1 MKIGEESAGGGK
13 TGGGGGMNGADD
25 DDCGDGRSVRDV
37 VYFTN
42 CVHSQPAVISLYQ
55 ITTKRKYDSR
65 QLCTVKHSPF

>member
-42 CVHSQPAVISLYQ
+42 CVHSQPAVIS
-55 ITTKRKYDSR
+55 
-65 QLCTVKHSPF
+65 

>member
-42 CVHSQPAVISLYQ
+42 FVHSQPAVIS
-55 ITTKRKYDSR
+55 
-65 QLCTVKHSPF
+65 